1 MDVYPYLEK
10 RRKVFIYYKK
20 NHSFSEGNKWIVT
33 TKFLFFSDTSDVS
46 LIDSEELIDDR
57 TLVALFIIIAKL
69 EQEEKEMIISDTMN
83 CIA

>member
-1 MDVYPYLEK
+1 M
-10 RRKVFIYYKK
+10 
-20 NHSFSEGNKWIVT
+20 T